1 MTRLLQR
8 LLDPA
13 FRLWSPFFLL
23 RAGLASSILPKPMD
37 APVVC
42 IPGPD
47 PDRLL
52 VVGGGIAVGFGV
64 LSHELGIAGHLA
76 RQVSGATG
84 RGVDVDILAEADL
97 RVDEVSARTREANV
111 SAYDAIVLFLGV
123 TDAIRRTSP
132 RAWRTALTAL
142 LEDFGDR
149 SAAGTRI
156 LVVGIQPVRLV
167 TTLDNRVGFFA
178 ETHARSLDRES
189 IRVCAQSSQTTF
201 VPFNPRRELSGR
213 YRTSATYGKWA
224 ALVSPAV
231 INALQQNHPLGD
243 FTI

>member
-23 RAGLASSILPKPMD
+23 RAGIASSMLPKPTD
-37 APVVC
+37 APVVH
-42 IPGPD
+42 IPGAD

-52 VVGGGIAVGFGV
+52 VVGGGITVGFGV
-64 LSHELGIAGHLA
+64 LSHELGIVGHLA
-76 RQVSGATG
+76 RQISGATG
-84 RGVDVDILAEADL
+84 RGVEADLIAEADL
-97 RVDEVSARTREANV
+97 RADEVPSRIRDSNLT
-111 SAYDAIVLFLGV
+111 AYDAILLFLGV
-123 TDAIRRTSP
+123 TDAIRRTST
-132 RAWRTALTAL
+132 RAWRTALSSL
-142 LEDFGDR
+142 IEDIDNR
-149 SAAGTRI
+149 TAAGTRI

-167 TTLDNRVGFFA
+167 TTLDNRFGLFA
-178 ETHARSLDRES
+178 ELHARSLDRES
-189 IRVCAQSSQTTF
+189 ARVCAQWPQATF
-201 VPFNPRRELSGR
+201 IPFHPRAELTER

-231 INALQQNHPLGD
+231 IEALQQNHPLGD

>member
-1 MTRLLQR
+1 MNRVLQR

-23 RAGLASSILPKPMD
+23 RAGIASSTLPKPTD
-37 APVVC
+37 APVVDL
-42 IPGPD
+42 PGPD

-64 LSHELGIAGHLA
+64 LSHELGIAGHIA

-84 RGVDVDILAEADL
+84 RGVHVDIIAEPDIRL
-97 RVDEVSARTREANV
+97 SEAANRLGETNL

-123 TDAIRRTSP
+123 TDAIRRTSARVW
-132 RAWRTALTAL
+132 RAQLAAIIQDVDSRA
-142 LEDFGDR
+142 
-149 SAAGTRI
+149 AAGACV

-178 ETHARSLDRES
+178 EMHARSLDRES
-189 IRVCAQSSQTTF
+189 MRVCEQWPAAAF
-201 VPFNPRRELSGR
+201 VPFRPQPEPGER
-213 YRTSATYGKWA
+213 YRSSTTYGKWA
-224 ALVSPAV
+224 AQVSPAV
-231 INALQQNHPLGD
+231 IAAVQGNHPLGD
-243 FTI
+243 FAI